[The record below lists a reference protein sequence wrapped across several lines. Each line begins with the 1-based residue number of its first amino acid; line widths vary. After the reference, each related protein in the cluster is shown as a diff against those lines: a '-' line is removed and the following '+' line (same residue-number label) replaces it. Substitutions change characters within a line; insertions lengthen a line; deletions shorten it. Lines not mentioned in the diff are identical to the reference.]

1 MIQAPNDDRDNEK
14 KLPGELNVSETPEL
28 ESRDSE
34 PEEELILPPDETSQQ
49 EAALLIRD
57 AAGQLKNFLGDR
69 RRESEEF
76 ARRMTRLE
84 EEIQNNGN
92 SSRNLMTLSV
102 VVALIAFAATTGL
115 WRLARTQSE
124 VKTALQQTMSEV
136 KASREANLKRIS
148 EVKGAVAAGVEVQA
162 ATALRLERELSGQLD
177 DQKKSAARLEQ
188 RLGEAT
194 ENVAEVRKD
203 VAEKLAIQSELTKVD
218 RARMIGEIKTAIGV
232 LEASLEERS
241 KDFAEQSKVLESQ
254 QKEFSEATARAQADR
269 QAMVRAAT
277 QTVNAQLLGLQEMLD
292 SLEGGQLLKPEST
305 STTNAEAKR
314 KKAAKGRRPDTVIA
328 AVPPRKKTDGKSIEK
343 PAATIESVDKATP
356 TAMKKGGASTSSIES
371 NGDARGKA
379 GEAPSAATT
388 EKKASGKTR
397 SGRDLTERPAE
408 KPATKPAT
416 KPAKQSGKGTP
427 SESDG
432 SNK

>member
-14 KLPGELNVSETPEL
+14 KLPGEINASETPEL
-28 ESRDSE
+28 ESCPSE
-34 PEEELILPPDETSQQ
+34 PEEELILPPDEPSQQ

-57 AAGQLKNFLGDR
+57 AAGQLKDFLGDR

-92 SSRNLMTLSV
+92 SSRHVMTLSV

-115 WRLARTQSE
+115 WRLARNQSE

-148 EVKGAVAAGVEVQA
+148 EVQGAVAAGVEVQA

-177 DQKKSAARLEQ
+177 DQKKSATRLEK

-203 VAEKLAIQSELTKVD
+203 VAEKLAMQSESTKVD

-292 SLEGGQLLKPEST
+292 SLEGGQRSKRESV
-305 STTNAEAKR
+305 SNTNAG
-314 KKAAKGRRPDTVIA
+314 AKGKKTAKAERPDTVIA
-328 AVPPRKKTDGKSIEK
+328 AVPPKKKTGGKAVGK
-343 PAATIESVDKATP
+343 PLPIMNSGEETTP
-356 TAMKKGGASTSSIES
+356 SETKKGDARKSSIES
-371 NGDARGKA
+371 DGDAQGKV
-379 GEAPSAATT
+379 EDVTSTAPA
-388 EKKASGKTR
+388 EKKA
-397 SGRDLTERPAE
+397 PAKANSARELVEQPVE
-408 KPATKPAT
+408 KPVE
-416 KPAKQSGKGTP
+416 KPAKQSEKKRA
-427 SESDG
+427 ESDD
-432 SNK
+432 SK

>member
-14 KLPGELNVSETPEL
+14 KLPGEINASETPEL
-28 ESRDSE
+28 ESCPSE
-34 PEEELILPPDETSQQ
+34 PEEELILPPDEPSQQ

-57 AAGQLKNFLGDR
+57 AAGQLKDFLGDR

-92 SSRNLMTLSV
+92 SSRHVMTLSV

-115 WRLARTQSE
+115 WRLARNQSE

-148 EVKGAVAAGVEVQA
+148 EVQGAVAAGVEVQA

-177 DQKKSAARLEQ
+177 DQKKSATRLEK

-203 VAEKLAIQSELTKVD
+203 VAEKLAMQSESTKVD

-292 SLEGGQLLKPEST
+292 SLEGGQPSKRESV
-305 STTNAEAKR
+305 SSTNAG
-314 KKAAKGRRPDTVIA
+314 AKGKKTAKAERPDTVIA
-328 AVPPRKKTDGKSIEK
+328 AVPPKKKTGGKAVGK
-343 PAATIESVDKATP
+343 PLPIINSGKETTP
-356 TAMKKGGASTSSIES
+356 SETKKGDARKSSIES
-371 NGDARGKA
+371 DGDAQGKVEDA
-379 GEAPSAATT
+379 TSTAPA
-388 EKKASGKTR
+388 EKKA
-397 SGRDLTERPAE
+397 PAKANSARELVEQPVE
-408 KPATKPAT
+408 KPVE
-416 KPAKQSGKGTP
+416 KPAKQSEKKRAEP
-427 SESDG
+427 DDS
-432 SNK
+432 K

>member
-14 KLPGELNVSETPEL
+14 KLPGEINASETPEL
-28 ESRDSE
+28 ESCPSE
-34 PEEELILPPDETSQQ
+34 PEEELILPPDEPSQQ

-57 AAGQLKNFLGDR
+57 AAGQLKDFLGDR

-92 SSRNLMTLSV
+92 SSRHVMTLSV

-115 WRLARTQSE
+115 WRLARNQSE

-148 EVKGAVAAGVEVQA
+148 EVQGAVAAGVEVQA

-177 DQKKSAARLEQ
+177 DQKKSATRLEK

-203 VAEKLAIQSELTKVD
+203 VAEKLAMQSESTKVD

-292 SLEGGQLLKPEST
+292 SLEGGQRSKRESV
-305 STTNAEAKR
+305 SNTNAG
-314 KKAAKGRRPDTVIA
+314 AKGKKTAKAERPDTVIA
-328 AVPPRKKTDGKSIEK
+328 VVPPKKKTGGKAVGK
-343 PAATIESVDKATP
+343 PLPIINSGEETTP
-356 TAMKKGGASTSSIES
+356 SETKKGDARKSSIES
-371 NGDARGKA
+371 DGDAQGKVEDA
-379 GEAPSAATT
+379 ISAASA
-388 EKKASGKTR
+388 EKKA
-397 SGRDLTERPAE
+397 PAKANSARE
-408 KPATKPAT
+408 LVEQPVE
-416 KPAKQSGKGTP
+416 KPAKQSEKKRA
-427 SESDG
+427 ESDA
-432 SNK
+432 SK

>member
-1 MIQAPNDDRDNEK
+1 MTQAPNDDRDNEK
-14 KLPGELNVSETPEL
+14 KLPGEVSASETPEL
-28 ESRDSE
+28 ESRASE
-34 PEEELILPPDETSQQ
+34 PEEELILPPDETSQK

-102 VVALIAFAATTGL
+102 VVALIAFAAKTGL
-115 WRLARTQSE
+115 WRLARNQSE
-124 VKTALQQTMSEV
+124 VKIALQQTMSEV
-136 KASREANLKRIS
+136 KASSEANLKRIS
-148 EVKGAVAAGVEVQA
+148 EVQGAVAAGVEVQA

-177 DQKKSAARLEQ
+177 DQKKSATRLEQ

-203 VAEKLAIQSELTKVD
+203 VAKKLAIQSELTKVD

-241 KDFAEQSKVLESQ
+241 KDFAEQSKVLKSQ

-292 SLEGGQLLKPEST
+292 SLEEGQLSKPESI
-305 STTNAEAKR
+305 STTKSEAKR
-314 KKAAKGRRPDTVIA
+314 KKAAKTRRPDTVIA
-328 AVPPRKKTDGKSIEK
+328 AVPPKKKIGGKS
-343 PAATIESVDKATP
+343 PAAIESADKATP
-356 TAMKKGGASTSSIES
+356 ATMKKEESSKSDIGS

-379 GEAPSAATT
+379 EETPSAATT
-388 EKKASGKTR
+388 EKKASGKAK

-408 KPATKPAT
+408 KSVEKPAT
-416 KPAKQSGKGTP
+416 KPGKQSG
-427 SESDG
+427 EE
-432 SNK
+432 

>member
-14 KLPGELNVSETPEL
+14 KLPGEINASETPEL
-28 ESRDSE
+28 ESCPSE
-34 PEEELILPPDETSQQ
+34 PEEELILPPDEPSQQ

-57 AAGQLKNFLGDR
+57 AAGQLKDFLGDR

-92 SSRNLMTLSV
+92 SSRHVMTLSV

-115 WRLARTQSE
+115 WRLARNQSE

-148 EVKGAVAAGVEVQA
+148 EVQGAVAAGVEVQA

-177 DQKKSAARLEQ
+177 DQKKSATRLEK

-203 VAEKLAIQSELTKVD
+203 VAEKLAMQSESTKVD

-292 SLEGGQLLKPEST
+292 SLEGGQRSKRESV
-305 STTNAEAKR
+305 SNTNAG
-314 KKAAKGRRPDTVIA
+314 AKGKKTAKAERPDAVIA
-328 AVPPRKKTDGKSIEK
+328 AVPPKKKTGGNAVGKPLPIMNSGEE
-343 PAATIESVDKATP
+343 TTP
-356 TAMKKGGASTSSIES
+356 SETKKGDARKSSIES
-371 NGDARGKA
+371 DGDAQGKV
-379 GEAPSAATT
+379 EDVTSTAPA
-388 EKKASGKTR
+388 EKKA
-397 SGRDLTERPAE
+397 PAKANSARE
-408 KPATKPAT
+408 LVEQPVE
-416 KPAKQSGKGTP
+416 KPAKQSEKKRA
-427 SESDG
+427 ESDD
-432 SNK
+432 SK